1 VITVTVN
8 TVIDVTHDRTLDDAL
23 LEVLRSATSTPTLT
37 YDGAPSRLT
46 GGFWAELV
54 SFRLQDAPVG
64 WDGPLVARV
73 MPDAATAAKETV
85 FQAEVAAQ
93 GFSTPAVHLAG
104 GPDDGLGRSF
114 LVMDLA
120 SGDPMLSG
128 LGGGGAIA
136 ALPRLVRRLPATL
149 AGTMAR
155 LHQLDASVIRTRL
168 GEAGVEAST
177 VGDLVDRLHAAATLT
192 GRVDLEAA
200 ATWLTEHAPAPAAE
214 VVCHGDLHP
223 FNVLVDADGSVTVLD
238 WSGGLLAPAAYD
250 VAFTGLVLAEPPV
263 TVPRSVRPLVRA
275 AGRALA
281 RRFRRAYVS
290 AGGAPIDR
298 AALAWQEG
306 VICLRVL
313 VEVASWVVN
322 GQVDERAGH
331 PWLVTGPAYAARLS
345 RLTGAAVTP
354 R

>member
-1 VITVTVN
+1 
-8 TVIDVTHDRTLDDAL
+8 VIDAPDDRTLDDAL
-23 LEVLRSATSTPTLT
+23 LEVLRSATSTPTLA
-37 YDGAPSRLT
+37 YDGTPSRLT

-54 SFRLQDAPVG
+54 SFRLRDAPTG
-64 WDGPLVARV
+64 WEGPLVARV

-120 SGDPMLSG
+120 PGDPMLGG
-128 LGGGGAIA
+128 LGGAGAIA
-136 ALPRLVRRLPATL
+136 ALPWLARQLPATL
-149 AGTMAR
+149 AVTMAR
-155 LHQLDASVIRTRL
+155 LHQLEASVIRKRL
-168 GEAGVEAST
+168 CEAGVAAST
-177 VGDLVDRLHAAATLT
+177 VIDLVERLHVAAHLA

-200 ATWLTEHAPAPAAE
+200 AAWLAEHSPGAAPE

-223 FNVLVDADGSVTVLD
+223 FNVLVDADGCVTVLD

-263 TVPRSVRPLVRA
+263 TVPRLVRPLVRA

-281 RRFRRAYVS
+281 RRFRCAYAS
-290 AGGAPIDR
+290 AGGSPIDQ
-298 AALAWQEG
+298 ASLEWQEG
-306 VICLRVL
+306 VICLRGL

-322 GQVDERAGH
+322 GQVDERARH
-331 PWLVTGPAYAARLS
+331 PWMVAAPAFAARLS
-345 RLTGAAVTP
+345 RLTGVAVTP